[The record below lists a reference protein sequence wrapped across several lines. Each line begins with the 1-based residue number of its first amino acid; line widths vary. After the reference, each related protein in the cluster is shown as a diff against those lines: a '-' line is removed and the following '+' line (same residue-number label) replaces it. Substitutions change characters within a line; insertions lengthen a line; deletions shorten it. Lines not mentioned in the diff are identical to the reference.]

1 MHPLQQQQQH
11 ALFYAGSPQ
20 PQHLFEAESS
30 MPRKSRSR
38 PSQEQTEE
46 LKKFYEV
53 KPHPS
58 KEEREALGVKI
69 GMYVLSHP
77 VVIRCCI
84 WKSEN

>member
-1 MHPLQQQQQH
+1 MQ
-11 ALFYAGSPQ
+11 
-20 PQHLFEAESS
+20 
-30 MPRKSRSR
+30 RKSRSR

-46 LKKFYEV
+46 LKKFYEL